1 MEIDFT
7 IKERLIIMI
16 TKLSIF
22 RSANYL
28 FELRKDTWIDNWNTR
43 LEGHRYLNIAARQN
57 YKMYYDL

>member
-28 FELRKDTWIDNWNTR
+28 FELRKDTWIDNWNQR
-43 LEGHRYLNIAARQN
+43 LEVPRYLTISTRQN
-57 YKMYYDL
+57 YKIYYDL